1 MIIKSLELKN
11 YRNYDELSM
20 NFASGTN
27 LLYGDNAQGKTN
39 ILESIYLSAT
49 TKSHRGNKDR
59 ELIKFEENEA
69 HIRIHFEKQGIDH
82 QLDMHLKKN
91 KAKGVAIDRIPIRR
105 SSDLL
110 GQIPVILFSPEDLKI
125 VKSGPSERRKF
136 LDIELSQMER
146 LYLYQLT
153 NYNKIL
159 VQRNNLLKQIRF
171 QNNLIETLEAWDIQ
185 LVKYGS
191 EVIKYRE
198 KFIKH
203 LGEVCQKIHNK
214 LTGGKE
220 KILLEYDRDVGY
232 DSYLTELAKKRQK
245 DLKYSTTTVGPHR
258 DDISFIVNGIDI
270 RKYGSQ
276 GQQRTAALSLKLAQI
291 QLMREVMKEYE
302 FVLWVIGAKAE
313 DRGKF
318 VYDLPDNVV
327 EVHEV
332 FLDDALRLSGER
344 AQVSFTEE
352 ELRSLRELVNLG
364 SPDWDVLFNLFHTRG
379 VHPLSFL
386 QSREFIDLFTQI
398 CMEEYPYVAY
408 ADAFHTVRSML
419 LPVLYLM
426 GCEVPEAQIY
436 HAISTGYGGLLAC
449 WGGYQ
454 PCAGIAY
461 GTWHLYA

>member
-91 KAKGVAIDRIPIRR
+91 KAKGVAIDKIPIRR

-159 VQRNNLLKQIRF
+159 IQRNNLLKQIRF
-171 QNNLIETLEAWDIQ
+171 QNNLIDTLEAWDIQ

-191 EVIKYRE
+191 EEIGRASCRE
-198 KFIKH
+198 R
-203 LGEVCQKIHNK
+203 V
-214 LTGGKE
+214 
-220 KILLEYDRDVGY
+220 
-232 DSYLTELAKKRQK
+232 
-245 DLKYSTTTVGPHR
+245 
-258 DDISFIVNGIDI
+258 
-270 RKYGSQ
+270 
-276 GQQRTAALSLKLAQI
+276 
-291 QLMREVMKEYE
+291 
-302 FVLWVIGAKAE
+302 
-313 DRGKF
+313 
-318 VYDLPDNVV
+318 
-327 EVHEV
+327 
-332 FLDDALRLSGER
+332 
-344 AQVSFTEE
+344 
-352 ELRSLRELVNLG
+352 
-364 SPDWDVLFNLFHTRG
+364 
-379 VHPLSFL
+379 
-386 QSREFIDLFTQI
+386 
-398 CMEEYPYVAY
+398 
-408 ADAFHTVRSML
+408 
-419 LPVLYLM
+419 
-426 GCEVPEAQIY
+426 
-436 HAISTGYGGLLAC
+436 
-449 WGGYQ
+449 
-454 PCAGIAY
+454 
-461 GTWHLYA
+461 

>member
-69 HIRIHFEKQGIDH
+69 HIRIHFEK
-82 QLDMHLKKN
+82 
-91 KAKGVAIDRIPIRR
+91 PIRR

-291 QLMREVMKEYE
+291 QLMREVMKESPI
-302 FVLWVIGAKAE
+302 L
-313 DRGKF
+313 
-318 VYDLPDNVV
+318 L
-327 EVHEV
+327 
-332 FLDDALRLSGER
+332 LDDVLS
-344 AQVSFTEE
+344 
-352 ELRSLRELVNLG
+352 ELDSNRKTYLLESIKDTQTIITCTGL
-364 SPDWDVLFNLFHTRG
+364 D
-379 VHPLSFL
+379 
-386 QSREFIDLFTQI
+386 EFISKHLPIQRMFQI
-398 CMEEYPYVAY
+398 K
-408 ADAFHTVRSML
+408 
-419 LPVLYLM
+419 
-426 GCEVPEAQIY
+426 
-436 HAISTGYGGLLAC
+436 
-449 WGGYQ
+449 
-454 PCAGIAY
+454 AGKIVKEN
-461 GTWHLYA
+461 